1 MSLQIDKTSGGSNT
15 ITTEVVT
22 VSRSDIYY
30 GRKNP
35 KTTIYQVTAGEASAT
50 MTVTEEA
57 IGFFNTITE
66 DISVSNDSTS
76 YIISGYS
83 NAQSMIFNILDT
95 MSSKIT
101 KFLVNNEEIEFSES
115 AINNSPTIN
124 YYSIEIP
131 NDIGAS
137 DRYYYEA
144 HVSCDVNTTITSRNT
159 YWEIEYNADELDS
172 EGHEVFVT
180 QSAGNAYIYWSLTSG
195 QEDTSAEATIPM
207 HGGQVSTYVMSNTSW
222 TITEE

>member
-1 MSLQIDKTSGGSNT
+1 MSLTIDKTSGGSKN

-57 IGFFNTITE
+57 MGWYNTLTS
-66 DISVSNDSTS
+66 DVTISNNSTS
-76 YIISGYS
+76 YIVSGYS
-83 NAQSMIFNILDT
+83 NAQYIDFNLVGLDNYLN
-95 MSSKIT
+95 SHLI
-101 KFLVNNEEIEFSES
+101 KFLVNNVEVEFSKDD
-115 AINNSPTIN
+115 T
-124 YYSIEIP
+124 YDFYSITIP

-137 DRYYYEA
+137 DKYYWEA
-144 HVSCDVNTTITSRNT
+144 HFSCDINTTISSRGIE
-159 YWEIEYNADELDS
+159 WECYFNADELDG
-172 EGHEVFVT
+172 EGESGWITIT

-195 QEDTSAEATIPM
+195 QEDTSAEATMPQD
-207 HGGQVSTYVMSNTSW
+207 GGVVQTYVMSNTSW
-222 TITEE
+222 TITQE

>member
-1 MSLQIDKTSGGSNT
+1 MSLTIDKTSGGSNN

-22 VSRSDIYY
+22 VSRSDLYY

-57 IGFFNTITE
+57 MGWYNTIT
-66 DISVSNDSTS
+66 DSISVSNDSTS
-76 YIISGYS
+76 YIASGYS
-83 NAQSMIFNILDT
+83 NAQYIEFYIVGDNYLNSQL
-95 MSSKIT
+95 T
-101 KFLVNNEEIEFSES
+101 KFLVNNVEVEFSQFDTPFGYQ
-115 AINNSPTIN
+115 IT
-124 YYSIEIP
+124 IP

-137 DRYYYEA
+137 DKYYWEA
-144 HVSCDVNTTITSRNT
+144 HFSCDINTTIASR
-159 YWEIEYNADELDS
+159 EIEWELFFNADELDG
-172 EGHEVFVT
+172 EGEGAWVTVT

-195 QEDTSAEATIPM
+195 QEDTSAEATMPQN
-207 HGGQVSTYVMSNTSW
+207 GGQVLTYVMSNTSW